1 MTVPL
6 LCEISYEKR
15 SRPATI
21 VRRRMPKVRANGIEL
36 FYEESGAG
44 EPLLLIAGFACDHT
58 NWSKLVPLLASTN
71 RLITF
76 DNRGV
81 GQSSSPESRYSI
93 RHMSEDTIGLL
104 DAIALDSV
112 HVAGHSM
119 GGQIALE
126 LAFAFPERVRSLIL
140 LSSCAKMDERGR
152 TVIELWGD
160 LPKLVDPL
168 TAIRLSL
175 PWIYTTRFYAKP
187 GAIDEVIQEILANPF
202 RPTVSGIWQQSRAI
216 TSYDASARLGEITC
230 PTLVLVGDE
239 DILGGLHLSADLAH
253 HIPGAQLVVLKQAAH
268 SLLTESMQ
276 ATATSMRDFLSDVGK
291 GNHH

>member
-1 MTVPL
+1 
-6 LCEISYEKR
+6 
-15 SRPATI
+15 
-21 VRRRMPKVRANGIEL
+21 MPKVRANGIEL

-104 DAIALDSV
+104 DAIGLDSV

>member
-1 MTVPL
+1 
-6 LCEISYEKR
+6 
-15 SRPATI
+15 
-21 VRRRMPKVRANGIEL
+21 MPKIRANGIEL

-58 NWSKLVPLLASTN
+58 NWCKLAPLLASTN

-81 GQSSSPESRYSI
+81 GQSSSPETRYSI
-93 RHMSEDTIGLL
+93 RQMAQDTIGLL
-104 DAIALDSV
+104 DAIGLDYV

-126 LAFAFPERVRSLIL
+126 LALTWPERVKSLML
-140 LSSCAKMDERGR
+140 LAACAKMEERGKA
-152 TVIELWGD
+152 VIELWGD
-160 LPKLVDPL
+160 LPKLVDPV

-202 RPTVSGIWQQSRAI
+202 PSTVSGIYQQSRAI
-216 TSYDASARLGEITC
+216 TSYDASARLREIKC
-230 PTLVLVGDE
+230 PTLVVVGDE
-239 DILGGLHLSADLAH
+239 DILGGVSQSADLARG
-253 HIPGAQLVVLKQAAH
+253 IPRAQLVVLKQAAH
-268 SLLTESMQ
+268 SLLTESYQ
-276 ATATSMRDFLSDVGK
+276 ATAASMSDFLSDLGK
-291 GNHH
+291 GRNN